1 MKTINILVFMVL
13 AFGIQ
18 NAAWSN
24 EYALQ
29 RSITIL
35 PDGQSF
41 DTLRGDTI
49 ITGTMTVNDT
59 DVIQSITACSVNT
72 PPICNSAEIR
82 AKIISTSINDSS
94 VVLRYQNGTIVEYFL
109 LSLDPIMTLINDR
122 GFVQTDQWVLS
133 QLLSA
138 SDKQIPETLINPTP
152 IEFTGSE
159 KFDSPIVELLFSLDL
174 ISFPEHAK
182 PYKALNE

>member
-59 DVIQSITACSVNT
+59 DVIQSITAAPRVC
-72 PPICNSAEIR
+72 
-82 AKIISTSINDSS
+82 
-94 VVLRYQNGTIVEYFL
+94 LHQ
-109 LSLDPIMTLINDR
+109 
-122 GFVQTDQWVLS
+122 
-133 QLLSA
+133 
-138 SDKQIPETLINPTP
+138 
-152 IEFTGSE
+152 
-159 KFDSPIVELLFSLDL
+159 
-174 ISFPEHAK
+174 
-182 PYKALNE
+182 